1 MLVNK
6 NVIVT
11 YILNGND
18 IIQTETGYIQVQEMG
33 EVVSVE
39 NVDFYVNVFVK
50 SSQIKVKLGWIAEMV
65 NAHINKLCKRHFN
78 TFTRTYIRNYTIFSD
93 DGVKEVVTKRT
104 IRYKS

>member
-6 NVIVT
+6 QVIVT

-18 IIQTETGYIQVQEMG
+18 IIQTDNGYIQIQEMG

-39 NVDFYVNVFVK
+39 NIDFYVNVFVK
-50 SSQIKVKLGWIAEMV
+50 SGQIKVKLGWVAEMV
-65 NAHINKLCKRHFN
+65 NAHVNKFCKRHFD
-78 TFTRTYIRNYTIFSD
+78 TFTRTYIRNYTIFCD